1 VLMTASAVGLGLA
14 LIAGVSAVVAS
25 TLGAI
30 PAADVPESV
39 VELDRDEPLAA
50 ETEEAREPEPTEEPT
65 PAPLARLPLPK
76 DCASMYSASMVAQ
89 LESYGVVLNPAWT
102 TAPGA
107 GVKYQDGQ
115 LAGWLTELPQLRCV
129 WVPPSGPGGYG
140 LESRIVAVTDAEAA
154 RVQERLAAL
163 GYQPLQELGGTRYV
177 FSVAASDEGFAAG
190 ESHIVVGGYWFAT
203 SWVELG
209 INGYTADMVTTLLR

>member
-1 VLMTASAVGLGLA
+1 MVLLVSAVGLGLV
-14 LIAGVSAVVAS
+14 LMGGVSAVVAS
-25 TLGAI
+25 TFGAV
-30 PAADVPESV
+30 PVAEAPESV
-39 VELDRDEPLAA
+39 IEGDQEEPQAV
-50 ETEEAREPEPTEEPT
+50 ETEEASEPEVTEEPT
-65 PAPLARLPLPK
+65 PPPPARLPLP
-76 DCASMYSASMVAQ
+76 DACESMYSASMVAQ
-89 LESYGVVLNPAWT
+89 LKSYGVVLNPGWT

-107 GVKYQDGQ
+107 GVKYQDEQ
-115 LAGWLTELPQLRCV
+115 LAGWLAELPQLRCV
-129 WVPPSGPGGYG
+129 WVPPTGPGGYG

-163 GYQPLQELGGTRYV
+163 GYQPLQELGGTRYF
-177 FSVAASDEGFAAG
+177 FSVEASEEGFAAG